1 MLYLSLPPV
10 FHHDGPFDACAPS
23 RNRHKTKAP
32 MYAWSGAP
40 EEDRDAFAAA
50 REIPVASYSSP
61 HATPGVWA
69 PYEPPKKKH
78 DAIAEAWGVHEP
90 EPFEDFS
97 AGGGYNPRVS
107 GEFNNSVANRAVP
120 SNGASR
126 KSRDTRDAREKYR
139 EYLDD
144 QAAPSPAR
152 RQQRRPNLP
161 PPQPV
166 FVPDSE
172 MEGSNPPSPTM
183 PASPGAPKR
192 TKSLMH
198 RIRKMRDSP
207 NVPVNYE
214 EVNGDQEPVSSAE
227 NGATKPVRPTHRSQN
242 SFLGRLGRGANVPKE
257 GTSPTSESEKFVYV
271 DDPLARARKD
281 KSLPA
286 TPPVKGETSPSEE
299 QPEVYFDSL
308 PGGAPGSPSGAGL
321 GRKTSL
327 LKKMKG
333 VIGTNPK

>member
-1 MLYLSLPPV
+1 
-10 FHHDGPFDACAPS
+10 
-23 RNRHKTKAP
+23 

-40 EEDRDAFAAA
+40 DEDRDAFAAA
-50 REIPVASYSSP
+50 REIPPSAYASPYP
-61 HATPGVWA
+61 TPGVYA
-69 PYEPPKKKH
+69 PYEAPKKKH

-107 GEFNNSVANRAVP
+107 GEYNSTVSPSRAAG
-120 SNGASR
+120 NGASR
-126 KSRDTRDAREKYR
+126 RTRDNRDPREKYR
-139 EYLDD
+139 EYLDEA
-144 QAAPSPAR
+144 QPPAAR
-152 RQQRRPNLP
+152 RQQTKRANLP
-161 PPQPV
+161 PPQPI
-166 FVPDSE
+166 FAP
-172 MEGSNPPSPTM
+172 EGDIDNGSPPSPSM

-214 EVNGDQEPVSSAE
+214 EMNGGSDQDPSPPSSAE
-227 NGATKPVRPTHRSQN
+227 NGAAKPTRPTHRSQN
-242 SFLGRLGRGANVPKE
+242 SFLGRLGRGANVPSKE
-257 GTSPTSESEKFVYV
+257 GISPTSESEQFVYV
-271 DDPLARARKD
+271 DDPARVRKD

-286 TPPVKGETSPSEE
+286 TPPVKGSTPPEE
-299 QPEVYFDSL
+299 YADGYFDSNA
-308 PGGAPGSPSGAGL
+308 GGYPGSPGGL

-333 VIGTNPK
+333 VVKGTNAR